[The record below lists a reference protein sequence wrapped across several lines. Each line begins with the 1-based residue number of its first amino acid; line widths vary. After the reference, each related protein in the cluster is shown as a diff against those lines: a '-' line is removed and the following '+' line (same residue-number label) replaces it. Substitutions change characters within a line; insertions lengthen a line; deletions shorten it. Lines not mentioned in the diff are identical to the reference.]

1 MGEYIEDFT
10 CVKTLVNDPIN
21 TCNNT
26 EGTQKSVIINSS
38 NGIIYGLAA
47 VVQCVCLYVCVC
59 VSVCVC
65 VCAYFLSPWRLLLS
79 EQKINATPEFRAA
92 MVCWRNISVS
102 STFVATSKTIIAETY
117 NLATVQKSIYWNGQ
131 GHKK

>member
-65 VCAYFLSPWRLLLS
+65 VCTYFLSP
-79 EQKINATPEFRAA
+79 
-92 MVCWRNISVS
+92 
-102 STFVATSKTIIAETY
+102 
-117 NLATVQKSIYWNGQ
+117 
-131 GHKK
+131 